1 MNFEEINNREP
12 TSSSSDNKSKIETL
26 LTDSKLNSFLDNE
39 IYHLLKAQIETY
51 TLSKYTNSSY

>member
-39 IYHLLKAQIETY
+39 INHLLKAQIETY
-51 TLSKYTNSSY
+51 K